1 MNDEFRQMVIEALR
15 RGETLPAEWAP
26 LLFPAQKREYEL
38 TYAGKAREEEI
49 IASTLAVPLQPER
62 TFGTPSAADAWR
74 NMLIFGD
81 NLQAMKTLLEMK
93 QAGKLCNADGTPG
106 VRLVYIDPPFAT
118 KQDFRGT
125 QDQKAYQ
132 DKVAGAR
139 FLEHLRKRLILI
151 RELLSDDGSLYLHLD
166 QRKAHYAKVLADEV
180 FGEHNFRNEIIWR
193 NTNAHNKAD
202 TFGQI
207 HQQIFLYTRS
217 AQYRFHKTYR
227 PRFRKYVE
235 SHYRHTDEEGKYRL
249 SDLTGDGVRT
259 GESGLPWKGYN
270 PTDKGRHWAI
280 PGYIYD
286 YVEDDISELGVIGK
300 LDYLFERGFIEIPA
314 NAGGQPQIKRWES
327 LGMGTPLQDVWAYQP
342 FTKNIYAGSNE
353 AIDQDVSWAF
363 SQSEAV
369 DYPTQKPEGLLARIV
384 KSSSDEGDIVL
395 DAFAGSGTTCAVAE
409 KLGRRWIGIDCGKLA
424 IYTIQKRLLS
434 LKAGIGQKGKPL
446 TPQPFTLYNAGL
458 YDFSTLR
465 QLPWQD
471 WRFFA
476 LQLFGCRDEPHTIGG
491 LALDGKRQGASV
503 LVFDHLRQPGR
514 RIDEETIQSIHAAVG
529 DKVGNRFF
537 IIAPRGVF
545 DFQQDYLDLEG
556 VRYYALR
563 IPYSFINELHQREF
577 TALKQPADE
586 NDVNAIVDAVGFD
599 FIRPPEVTWTAG
611 MAAPVAQDKR
621 GAAVQPG
628 MLVQACLHITGF
640 ASRAMIRG
648 QDTRGGLETLS
659 LVLVDLDYDGD
670 LFVADQ
676 VHFAAELKANDWRIW
691 MPPEAVGAQNMV
703 VCIDIFGNEAR
714 EIVTAEQFGL
724 PASTM
729 DDEG

>member
-26 LLFPAQKREYEL
+26 LLFPAQKREYQL

-62 TFGTPSAADAWR
+62 TFGTPLAADAWR

-106 VRLVYIDPPFAT
+106 IRLVYIDPPFGT
-118 KQDFRGT
+118 KQDFSGN
-125 QDQKAYQ
+125 QEQAAYR
-132 DKVAGAR
+132 DKIAGAQ
-139 FLEHLRKRLILI
+139 FLEFLRRRLVLLA
-151 RELLSDDGSLYLHLD
+151 ELLSPDGAMWVHLD
-166 QRKAHYAKVLADEV
+166 TRRGHYVKTLLDEL
-180 FGEHNFRNEIIWR
+180 FGEPHFVDEIIWQR
-193 NTNAHNKAD
+193 ADAHSDIGQGARHFGAIHDTLFLFKKGQDLVWNSYFTPLPDSTTKKWYRHIEAESGRYYNKAD
-202 TFGQI
+202 LTGPGGAAKGNPVYEWKGI
-207 HQQIFLYTRS
+207 TRAWRYS
-217 AQYRFHKTYR
+217 RAKME
-227 PRFRKYVE
+227 KLE
-235 SHYRHTDEEGKYRL
+235 NEGKIVYSGSGMPYLKRYL
-249 SDLTGDGVRT
+249 DESQGV
-259 GESGLPWKGYN
+259 P
-270 PTDKGRHWAI
+270 P
-280 PGYIYD
+280 
-286 YVEDDISELGVIGK
+286 
-300 LDYLFERGFIEIPA
+300 
-314 NAGGQPQIKRWES
+314 
-327 LGMGTPLQDVWAYQP
+327 QDVWSDIPMLRGFNVAER
-342 FTKNIYAGSNE
+342 IH
-353 AIDQDVSWAF
+353 
-363 SQSEAV
+363 
-369 DYPTQKPEGLLARIV
+369 YPTQKPETLLERIIRLN
-384 KSSSDEGDIVL
+384 SNPGDIVL

-503 LVFDHLRQPGR
+503 LVFDHLRQPGK

-529 DKVGNRFF
+529 DKMGNRFF

-545 DFQQDYLDLEG
+545 DFQQDYLDLES

-611 MAAPVAQDKR
+611 MATPVTQDKR

-724 PASTM
+724 PAPAM